1 MKSKKHIV
9 SWLFLVIMTLP
20 ILSLAQ
26 VDSNDFVQEEIPSEH
41 VESKEVSLTENSEGI
56 TDPINI
62 LESFSFSN
70 IFWSIVI
77 LILTYFILKL
87 LALILTR
94 IAEKSTTY
102 RISIKG
108 FIPIINILGWSLAI
122 YMIIAGLF
130 KPSMSAL
137 VAAGA
142 SIGLAVGF
150 ASQDIL
156 KNIFA
161 GIVIIFDRPFVLGDK
176 IDIANHYGEVID
188 IGLRSTRIV
197 TPDDSIV
204 AVPNAEIMT
213 STVSNANSGEANCQV
228 VAEIYL
234 PLDIDTER
242 TRKIATEA
250 AQISKYVYLNK
261 PVVILF
267 LNEIKE
273 HRIYLKM
280 RVKAYVSDIR
290 NEFKFKSDM
299 TEIVIREL
307 IKEGIIKDQ
316 HL

>member
-1 MKSKKHIV
+1 MKIKSHIV
-9 SWLFLVIMTLP
+9 CLVLCLMFFLPMLNRAQSSILP
-20 ILSLAQ
+20 SQFSSPENNEVNTGDVTTATTEL
-26 VDSNDFVQEEIPSEH
+26 DSPRS
-41 VESKEVSLTENSEGI
+41 
-56 TDPINI
+56 I

-70 IFWSIVI
+70 IFWTIVI
-77 LILTYFILKL
+77 LVLTYFLLKL

-108 FIPIINILGWSLAI
+108 FIPIINILGWTLAI
-122 YMIIAGLF
+122 YLIIAGIF
-130 KPSMSAL
+130 RPSVSAL

-142 SIGLAVGF
+142 SIGLAIGF

-176 IDIANHYGEVID
+176 IDIANYYGEVID

-204 AVPNAEIMT
+204 SVPNAEIMT
-213 STVSNANSGEANCQV
+213 NTVSNTNSGEANCQV

-234 PLDIDTER
+234 PINIDTER

-261 PVVILF
+261 PIVVLF
-267 LNEIKE
+267 ENEIKE

-280 RVKAYVSDIR
+280 K
-290 NEFKFKSDM
+290 
-299 TEIVIREL
+299 
-307 IKEGIIKDQ
+307 IK
-316 HL
+316 